1 MIKKMDLHNKQGYI
15 SFDEE
20 RNRGV
25 FAFFSEG
32 KTVKGYPYS
41 SVRLHDVSRT
51 EGSSSRKARYY
62 WRRRRIT
69 PYDKSHN
76 DTVTCHCDILPE
88 AIPELIQMLSLIYE
102 DITGEKVAAKTTKE
116 HKREVVKKSAE
127 EIETTGLL

>member
-20 RNRGV
+20 
-25 FAFFSEG
+25 
-32 KTVKGYPYS
+32 
-41 SVRLHDVSRT
+41 SRT

-127 EIETTGLL
+127 EKEIDNLIETTGLL